1 MKKTFFSAIMV
12 VAVAMFT
19 ACDNGASSSVSAVDE
34 DEIVPTSSEE
44 VEPTSSAEEVIPTSS
59 SEEVEPTSSSEEVEP
74 TSSSE
79 ETEVSSS
86 SEVEPTSSSEEVKV
100 SSSSNTSSSSSGERL
115 VDIKVSS
122 SSKQIDPSWDEL
134 CDIGKRYLLETQPQ
148 NITQETYINAIRK
161 GTDGQVKLYSDVMN
175 YCLVREGFE
184 PIY

>member
-44 VEPTSSAEEVIPTSS
+44 VEPTSSSEEVIPTSS
-59 SEEVEPTSSSEEVEP
+59 VEEVEP

-86 SEVEPTSSSEEVKV
+86 SEVEPTSSSEETEV
-100 SSSSNTSSSSSGERL
+100 SSSSTTSSSSSGERL

-122 SSKQIDPSWDEL
+122 SSKQVDLSWDEL
-134 CDIGKRYLLETQPQ
+134 CDIGKRYLLETQPW

-184 PIY
+184 PLY

>member
-44 VEPTSSAEEVIPTSS
+44 VEPTSSSEEVIPTSS
-59 SEEVEPTSSSEEVEP
+59 AEEVEPTSSSEETEVSSSAEEVEP

-86 SEVEPTSSSEEVKV
+86 ST
-100 SSSSNTSSSSSGERL
+100 TSSSSSGERL

-122 SSKQIDPSWDEL
+122 SSKQVDPSWDEL

-184 PIY
+184 PLY

>member
-44 VEPTSSAEEVIPTSS
+44 VEPTSSSEEVIPT
-59 SEEVEPTSSSEEVEP
+59 SSEEVEP

-86 SEVEPTSSSEEVKV
+86 SEVEPTSSSEETEV
-100 SSSSNTSSSSSGERL
+100 SSSSTTSSSSSGERL

-122 SSKQIDPSWDEL
+122 SSKQVDLSWDEL
-134 CDIGKRYLLETQPQ
+134 CDIGKRYLLETQPW

-184 PIY
+184 PLY

>member
-44 VEPTSSAEEVIPTSS
+44 VEPTSSSEEVIPTSS
-59 SEEVEPTSSSEEVEP
+59 AEEVEP

-86 SEVEPTSSSEEVKV
+86 SEVEPTSSSEETEV
-100 SSSSNTSSSSSGERL
+100 SSSSTTSSSSSGERL

-122 SSKQIDPSWDEL
+122 SSKQVDPSWDEL

-184 PIY
+184 PLY

>member
-59 SEEVEPTSSSEEVEP
+59 SEEVEPTSSSEE
-74 TSSSE
+74 
-79 ETEVSSS
+79 TEVSSS

-100 SSSSNTSSSSSGERL
+100 SSSSTTSSSSSGERL

-122 SSKQIDPSWDEL
+122 RSKQIDPSWDEL

-161 GTDGQVKLYSDVMN
+161 GTDGQVKLYSDVMS

>member
-44 VEPTSSAEEVIPTSS
+44 VEPTSSAEEVI
-59 SEEVEPTSSSEEVEP
+59 PTSSSEEVEP

>member
-59 SEEVEPTSSSEEVEP
+59 SEEVEPTSSSEE
-74 TSSSE
+74 
-79 ETEVSSS
+79 TEVSSS

-100 SSSSNTSSSSSGERL
+100 SSSSTTSSSSSGERL